1 MAGLRGGN
9 VMVEAAHYA
18 AAVMGWVMERHCL
31 CLYMVSGF
39 LVAGTRKGV
48 V

>member
-1 MAGLRGGN
+1 MVAGLRGAN

-18 AAVMGWVMERHCL
+18 AAVMERHGV
-31 CLYMVSGF
+31 CLYTVSGF
-39 LVAGTRKGV
+39 LVAGATKGV